1 MPVLTIEYRDD
12 AERLALEQAIAFI
25 AQMRQV
31 AHTAPDGTVL
41 AACEKV
47 ALQDGRAL
55 LRSSLAQ
62 AVQTRIA
69 DAEQKKGAHVVASA
83 PAIRSDCPRDG
94 TAALS

>member
-25 AQMRQV
+25 APMRQV
-31 AHTAPDGTVL
+31 AQTAPDGTVL

-47 ALQDGRAL
+47 ALQQGRAV
-55 LRSSLAQ
+55 LRSTLAN

-69 DAEQKKGAHVVASA
+69 DAEQKKGAHA
-83 PAIRSDCPRDG
+83 PRPARAATPACPRGG
-94 TAALS
+94 TAATP